1 MGTVGAH
8 HLLGRPDEGLAILLV
23 GPDYGGM
30 RQMAELAGIEAR
42 DAGRLQTA
50 DARMLR
56 TGVMISG
63 RSLVLIGSTV
73 EVEGLLDRSAFG
85 PWLTSLAYAVDRVVY
100 AGSDTAVMVHPQAP
114 GAWTEVR
121 HGLVTHHRAPDAMAL
136 PELVTAP

>member
-1 MGTVGAH
+1 MGAVGAR

-23 GPDYGGM
+23 GPDYGRM
-30 RQMAELAGIEAR
+30 RQMAEAAGIEAR
-42 DAGRLQTA
+42 DAGRLQAA

-63 RSLVLIGSTV
+63 RSLVLLGSVV

-85 PWLTSLAYAVDRVVY
+85 PGLTSLAYAVDRVVY
-100 AGSDTAVMVHPQAP
+100 AGSEDVVMVYPQAP

-121 HGLVTHHRAPDAMAL
+121 HGLVTDHRAPGAMTL
-136 PELVTAP
+136 PNLVATP